1 MKWEDGFLTLSI
13 IQGKCCVL
21 DNIEEAPATIT
32 ERLNGLLDKN
42 LNVESDLIFEIPEC
56 HEKKEVKINK
66 NLRLI
71 CICNYNSISKM
82 SPAFLNRFDIITL
95 EDQLKPLFK
104 LENNEKYFL
113 ALIDTLMK
121 QHSFNYHLNKINNK
135 EDKIQNDESI
145 DYNKYVGLDDS
156 NANKENKKS
165 DYEYKTNKFINKLI
179 LKDISTDIQNCNLS
193 IYKLSLF
200 CRAVHIFNNEL
211 VQIRNYL

>member
-56 HEKKEVKINK
+56 PEKKEVKINK
-66 NLRLI
+66 NFRLI

-104 LENNEKYFL
+104 LENNEK
-113 ALIDTLMK
+113 
-121 QHSFNYHLNKINNK
+121 
-135 EDKIQNDESI
+135 
-145 DYNKYVGLDDS
+145 
-156 NANKENKKS
+156 
-165 DYEYKTNKFINKLI
+165 
-179 LKDISTDIQNCNLS
+179 
-193 IYKLSLF
+193 
-200 CRAVHIFNNEL
+200 
-211 VQIRNYL
+211 